1 MISSKR
7 SWFKAFTRYI
17 GEVEGETGP
26 WIGIE
31 VLVDE
36 SWGADMLEDRN
47 WNDGTHA
54 GIRNLEISSSASPSI
69 IDESKGCASRQDD

>member
-7 SWFKAFTRYI
+7 LWFKAFAWYI
-17 GEVEGETGP
+17 GEVEGKTGP

-36 SWGADMLEDRN
+36 SWGTDKLEDRN

-54 GIRNLEISSSASPSI
+54 SIHNLEISSSASPSI
-69 IDESKGCASRQDD
+69 IDESKGCASR